1 MPPDFPT
8 TSLST
13 FGSIPFLRLL
23 QLASPALPIGTFAYS
38 QGLEQAIVLCW
49 VKDEESVAGW
59 IFGLLKNGLGKL
71 DLPLFARFYLAF
83 EQNDFSALHRWN
95 AILLASR
102 GSAELQT
109 EERYVGGALAQV
121 LSSLEVDGA
130 ETWLCERK
138 TSYVAMFALA
148 AQRWKIPLPA
158 AAAGYAFAWT
168 EAQVGA
174 ATRLCPLGQKAAQRI
189 LSRALPLIDTTV
201 TMALTLSDDQ
211 IGSAAPAQAMASAL
225 HETQYSRLC
234 RS

>member
-1 MPPDFPT
+1 MPPDFVT
-8 TSLST
+8 TPPFP
-13 FGSIPFLRLL
+13 FGSIPLLRLL
-23 QLASPALPIGTFAYS
+23 QLTSPALPIGTFAYS
-38 QGLEQAIVLCW
+38 QGLEQAIVLSW

-59 IFGLLKNGLGKL
+59 IIGLLKNGLGKL
-71 DLPLFARFYLAF
+71 DLPLFARFYLAY
-83 EQNDFSALHRWN
+83 EQNNFSALRKWN

-102 GSAELQT
+102 GSAELQA
-109 EERYVGGALAQV
+109 EERHVGGALAQV
-121 LSSLEVDGA
+121 LSNLEVEGA
-130 ETWLCERK
+130 KAWPSEQQN
-138 TSYVAMFALA
+138 SYVSMFALA
-148 AQRWKIPLPA
+148 AQHWKIPLPE

-189 LSRALPLIDTTV
+189 LSRALPVIATTI